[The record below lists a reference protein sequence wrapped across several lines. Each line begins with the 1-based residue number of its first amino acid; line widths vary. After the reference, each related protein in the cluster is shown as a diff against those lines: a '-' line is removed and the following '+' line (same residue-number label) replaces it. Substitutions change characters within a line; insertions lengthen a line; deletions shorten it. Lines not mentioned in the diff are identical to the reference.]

1 MPLNVTYEFNS
12 GGFLSSI
19 NGTPIED
26 FPRGLVFDQ
35 APKHV
40 RKYVPGTA
48 KKILID
54 KLFVEYNEEDGKP
67 FEVPSEAELF

>member
-1 MPLNVTYEFNS
+1 MALNVTYEFNS
-12 GGFLSSI
+12 GGFLSHI

-26 FPRGLVFDQ
+26 YPRGVAFDQ

-48 KKILID
+48 RKILID
-54 KLFVEYNEEDGKP
+54 KLFIEYNEEAGKP
-67 FEVPSEAELF
+67 FSVPEEAELF